1 MHSVQL
7 GSILWLLSSQI
18 IIFFFI
24 WSTEVRACTLWIYCS
39 TAAICNIYLHC
50 FLHWTNCQLLD
61 DFILNLIISFHSI
74 NEFRFRFHHDTN
86 LLLKEIHNFTPFTAM
101 VFEITKY
108 NVQLETWS
116 LMIPFVTRTVNTLF
130 GHRRLILE
138 RVMKQISRLNDRQRY
153 QNKAILIS
161 LNTLYVW
168 CLSAFWYLVYCY

>member
-1 MHSVQL
+1 MN
-7 GSILWLLSSQI
+7 ILQHLSALFS
-18 IIFFFI
+18 
-24 WSTEVRACTLWIYCS
+24 SL
-39 TAAICNIYLHC
+39 N
-50 FLHWTNCQLLD
+50 QLLD
-61 DFILNLIISFHSI
+61 DFILSRYYFPFYQWVS
-74 NEFRFRFHHDTN
+74 RFRFHHDTN
-86 LLLKEIHNFTPFTAM
+86 LLLKEIHNFTPFTKM

-168 CLSAFWYLVYCY
+168 CLCAFRYVV

>member
-1 MHSVQL
+1 MQSVQF
-7 GSILWLLSSQI
+7 GSILWLLTESDHNLHLKFWSQGLHSMNILQHLSALFSS
-18 IIFFFI
+18 
-24 WSTEVRACTLWIYCS
+24 L
-39 TAAICNIYLHC
+39 N
-50 FLHWTNCQLLD
+50 QLLD

-138 RVMKQISRLNDRQRY
+138 RVMKQISRLNDRQRS
-153 QNKAILIS
+153 QNKTILIS

-168 CLSAFWYLVYCY
+168 CLSAFWWYIVSWWHCHSMRLY